1 MKFVVI
7 KDYINGNCVATEVN
21 AKDLKNSL
29 LFIADKEVASIKAL
43 SIQLGK
49 NTVASWTNAELLQLI
64 KVQTAPK
71 AKPLAV
77 KTAKKKTTPNS
88 KKA

>member
-29 LFIADKEVASIKAL
+29 LFIADGEVANIKVL

-49 NTVASWTNAELLQLI
+49 HTVASWTNAELLQLI
-64 KVQTAPK
+64 KVQTAAL
-71 AKPLAV
+71 AKPLVV
-77 KTAKKKTTPNS
+77 KTAKKKTPNS
-88 KKA
+88 KKS

>member
-7 KDYINGNCVATEVN
+7 KDYVNGNCVAQEIN

-43 SIQLGK
+43 SIQLNK
-49 NTVASWTNAELLQLI
+49 QIVASWTNAELLQLI
-64 KVQTAPK
+64 KVQTAPL

-88 KKA
+88 KKS

>member
-7 KDYINGNCVATEVN
+7 KDYINGSCVATEVN

-29 LFIADKEVASIKAL
+29 LFIADKEVASIKVL

-49 NTVASWTNAELLQLI
+49 HTVASWTNAELLQLI
-64 KVQTAPK
+64 KVQTAAL
-71 AKPLAV
+71 AKPLVV
-77 KTAKKKTTPNS
+77 KTAKKKTPNS
-88 KKA
+88 KKS